1 MPKLRRIG
9 CTRWFYKTHK
19 WTNEETNG
27 DSNALFKNRLIFTEV
42 FSKSVPLSPIV
53 TDAHCSTIGVQRC
66 LGTSKILQW
75 WNHTNWIID
84 ILALQISRFSWQ
96 ITQNNESKSILKFKY
111 GSGSWIEQNTDAD
124 FKFRFDLIFIP
135 GPYLP
140 VSMWCCHPSYFTMSQ
155 FCPNQHIR
163 RFIPSQKETFSYG
176 PALAHV
182 AEV

>member
-1 MPKLRRIG
+1 MNNPTIPDA
-9 CTRWFYKTHK
+9 KTYVRLVRDGQI
-19 WTNEETNG
+19 WSMNEMM
-27 DSNALFKNRLIFTEV
+27 LQFLYFW
-42 FSKSVPLSPIV
+42 
-53 TDAHCSTIGVQRC
+53 HCIKVSIQRC
-66 LGTSKILQW
+66 PGTSKILQW

-155 FCPNQHIR
+155 FCPNQHIW